1 VNGRLVIALVGLT
14 VLVAACGRNTDVV
27 VVAVAGVGG
36 AGAAPPTSVASVERP
51 STAETRRTAA
61 SPTTMATT
69 TVPRNIVATVPGRL
83 DDVARPTETA
93 PTAIAIEGVAI
104 AGPVVPVGV
113 DAGTGELEVPP
124 VANVVG
130 WYRHGPTPGAEG
142 SAVLAGHVDWRGEI
156 GVFFHLSR
164 VEPGAVVVV
173 AYADGSQRRFTVVE
187 RRLIA
192 KPELPVDDVFAR
204 TGPPALVLITC
215 GGEFDRSI
223 RRYRSNVV
231 VTALPT
237 A

>member
-1 VNGRLVIALVGLT
+1 MNAQRFIALVALT
-14 VLVAACGRNTDVV
+14 VVVAACGRGADVV
-27 VVAVAGVGG
+27 VVGVAGVGG
-36 AGAAPPTSVASVERP
+36 VPVAPPTTVAPVERP
-51 STAETRRTAA
+51 PRADTRRVVAA
-61 SPTTMATT
+61 PTTAATT

-83 DDVARPTETA
+83 DELARPVEAA
-93 PTAIAIEGVAI
+93 PIGILIEGVAI

-142 SAVLAGHVDWRGEI
+142 SAVLAGHVDWHGEV
-156 GVFFHLSR
+156 GVFFRLSR

-173 AYADGSQRRFTVVE
+173 GYADGTQRRFTVVE

-192 KPELPVDDVFAR
+192 KPELPVSDVFAR

-215 GGEFDRSI
+215 GGDFDRSI

-231 VTALPT
+231 VTAVPAT
-237 A
+237 

>member
-1 VNGRLVIALVGLT
+1 MA
-14 VLVAACGRNTDVV
+14 
-27 VVAVAGVGG
+27 
-36 AGAAPPTSVASVERP
+36 AAPT
-51 STAETRRTAA
+51 TA
-61 SPTTMATT
+61 ATT

-83 DDVARPTETA
+83 DDLARPAEAA

-164 VEPGAVVVV
+164 VEPGSVVVV
-173 AYADGSQRRFTVVE
+173 GYADGTQRRFTVVE

-192 KPELPVDDVFAR
+192 KPELPVEEVFAR

-215 GGEFDRSI
+215 GGDFDRSI

-231 VTALPT
+231 VTALP
-237 A
+237 AA

>member
-1 VNGRLVIALVGLT
+1 MA
-14 VLVAACGRNTDVV
+14 
-27 VVAVAGVGG
+27 
-36 AGAAPPTSVASVERP
+36 AAPT
-51 STAETRRTAA
+51 TA
-61 SPTTMATT
+61 ATT

-83 DDVARPTETA
+83 DELARPAEAA
-93 PTAIAIEGVAI
+93 PIGILIEGVAI

-124 VANVVG
+124 LANVVG

-142 SAVLAGHVDWRGEI
+142 SAVLAGHVDWHGEI

-173 AYADGSQRRFTVVE
+173 GYADGTQRRFTVVE

-192 KPELPVDDVFAR
+192 KPELPVSDVFAR

-215 GGEFDRSI
+215 GGDFDHTI
-223 RRYRSNVV
+223 HRYRSNVV
-231 VTALPT
+231 VTAVP
-237 A
+237 AA